1 MSRVLPFPLL
11 SLFLWATWM
20 LLNGFSWGHALLG
33 LVLAVVLPL
42 GTQSF
47 WPNVPRLR
55 NFPKLVRFVLVVHW
69 DILTANMAVAI
80 LMVLGMILVVQ
91 VLEVILV
98 VLGVV
103 QVLVV

>member
-47 WPNVPRLR
+47 WP
-55 NFPKLVRFVLVVHW
+55 
-69 DILTANMAVAI
+69 
-80 LMVLGMILVVQ
+80 
-91 VLEVILV
+91 
-98 VLGVV
+98 
-103 QVLVV
+103 